1 MVDSA
6 APPHQGSSKGWRLL
20 PSSIPHRHVPSQSD
34 VLVAFTSTD
43 EQFNPHDEIDF
54 YELK

>member
-20 PSSIPHRHVPSQSD
+20 PSSIPHLHVPGHRD
-34 VLVAFTSTD
+34 VLLAFTSSD
-43 EQFNPHDEIDF
+43 EQLNPHDEIDF